1 MQDVFWIG
9 GDNVPSLAI
18 VLRPRGEDW
27 LEQEMRRLKQSGIH
41 AVVSMLEVE
50 EAASLGLAN
59 EAAAADS
66 SGLQFLSFPIPDR
79 ELPRDIAAFREFVFG
94 LAERLKAGERI
105 GIHCRASIGRATIAS
120 ACTLIQLGWSP
131 RAALAAIEK
140 ARGVSVPD
148 TAEQAAWIERYEV
161 QK

>member
-9 GDNVPSLAI
+9 GDNAPSLAI

-27 LEQEMRRLKQSGIH
+27 LEEEMRRLKQSGIH
-41 AVVSMLEVE
+41 AVVSMLEME

-59 EAAAADS
+59 EAAEANSA
-66 SGLQFLSFPIPDR
+66 GLQFLSFPIADR
-79 ELPRDIAAFREFVFG
+79 ELPHDIAAFRKFVFG
-94 LAERLKAGERI
+94 LAERLKADERI

-131 RAALAAIEK
+131 QAALTAIEK

-161 QK
+161 QA